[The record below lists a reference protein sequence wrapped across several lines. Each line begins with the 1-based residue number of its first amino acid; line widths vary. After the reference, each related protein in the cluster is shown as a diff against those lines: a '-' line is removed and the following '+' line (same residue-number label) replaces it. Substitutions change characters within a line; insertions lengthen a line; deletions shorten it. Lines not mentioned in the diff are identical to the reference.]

1 MRRTIEEIVHECI
14 VEFEPNEDVDVFDD
28 MPAHTI
34 DKICKKKYGHVNWA
48 RFDKIKPAEL
58 AGNPCEFDY
67 ENGVV
72 YFKNAYLV

>member
-48 RFDKIKPAEL
+48 RMDKTS
-58 AGNPCEFDY
+58 
-67 ENGVV
+67 
-72 YFKNAYLV
+72 